1 MGNFVSKM
9 DWKHIREELLRLSE
23 VVDGWSD
30 RQDVGALERDW
41 ALEKLRSLYESIRF
55 ADSVSHAKSA

>member
-1 MGNFVSKM
+1 M

-55 ADSVSHAKSA
+55 ADSDRKSVV